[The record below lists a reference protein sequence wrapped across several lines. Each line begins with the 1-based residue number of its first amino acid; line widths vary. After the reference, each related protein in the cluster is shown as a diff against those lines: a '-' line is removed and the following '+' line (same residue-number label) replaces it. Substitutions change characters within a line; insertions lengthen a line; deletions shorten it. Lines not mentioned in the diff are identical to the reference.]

1 MSSRE
6 FGVSQYFIQGAQ
18 AFPMFDGKI
27 AEMFQCLLMSK
38 TQKKIMLYFII
49 HIKKKKDRSGKHKWN
64 FLVFED

>member
-6 FGVSQYFIQGAQ
+6 FGVSQYFIQRAQ

-38 TQKKIMLYFII
+38 TQKKDYV
-49 HIKKKKDRSGKHKWN
+49 
-64 FLVFED
+64 VFHYTH